1 MWFEEVLDVALLWK
15 RGGGIVESGKHGRCR
30 RCSSRFCVC
39 ECRNGTACMYVHEC
53 HVMHCVKSGVR
64 SILVSCKVPVGI

>member
-1 MWFEEVLDVALLWK
+1 MCWQEVLGVALLRK

-39 ECRNGTACMYVHEC
+39 ECRNGTACMYVH
-53 HVMHCVKSGVR
+53 VMTMLNRGVR
-64 SILVSCKVPVGI
+64 SILVSCKVPVQI